1 MLYLR
6 AENDLEIFWKVKEVT
21 NMALK
26 PTILVADDARDIRE
40 MLRIVLEDAGFQ
52 IVLASNGEGAVEK
65 FNADVNLVILDIMM
79 PKCNGIDAC
88 AQIREKAEVPVLF
101 LTAKSAESDM
111 VEGFEA
117 GGDDYLTKPFSC
129 TELLLRVKALLK
141 RPRMVDGTAGVE
153 NGKIMIQDLI
163 LDTNLQRVIRGDE
176 EISLTEIEYRIL
188 KLLAT
193 DREHIFTA
201 KEIYEAVWEENYM
214 PNSTNTV
221 MVHIR
226 NIRKKLGDVGPNA
239 KYLHNIWGRGYRI
252 V

>member
-1 MLYLR
+1 
-6 AENDLEIFWKVKEVT
+6 
-21 NMALK
+21 MADK
-26 PTILVADDARDIRE
+26 KRILIADDAKDIRE
-40 MLRIVLEDAGFQ
+40 VLRIMLEDAGYEV
-52 IVLASNGEGAVEK
+52 ILANNGEEAVDK
-65 FNADVNLVILDIMM
+65 FDKSINLIILDIMM

-88 AQIREKAEVPVLF
+88 TKIREKAEVPVLF

-111 VEGFEA
+111 IEGFEA

-141 RPRMVDGTAGVE
+141 RSRMGNNETGEVS
-153 NGKIMIQDLI
+153 KIIIQDII
-163 LDTNLQRVIRGDE
+163 LDMDLQQVVQNE
-176 EISLTEIEYRIL
+176 KEISLTEIEYRIL
-188 KLLAT
+188 LLLASN
-193 DREHIFTA
+193 RNHIFTA
-201 KEIYEAVWEENYM
+201 KEIYEHVWEEAYM

-226 NIRKKLGDVGPNA
+226 NIRKKLGDTGPNA

>member
-1 MLYLR
+1 
-6 AENDLEIFWKVKEVT
+6 
-21 NMALK
+21 MADAQK
-26 PTILVADDARDIRE
+26 ILIADDAKDIRE
-40 MLRIVLEDAGFQ
+40 VLRIMLEDAGFEV
-52 IVLASNGEGAVEK
+52 VLANNGQEAVDYFDESI
-65 FNADVNLVILDIMM
+65 NLVILDIMM

-88 AQIREKAEVPVLF
+88 AKIRENAEVPVLF

-111 VEGFEA
+111 IEGFEA

-129 TELLLRVKALLK
+129 TELLLRVRALLK
-141 RPRMVDGTAGVE
+141 RPHMGSSGGESDS
-153 NGKIMIQDLI
+153 KIVIQDII
-163 LDTNLQRVIRGDE
+163 LDKDLQQVIRDGE

-188 KLLAT
+188 LLLASN
-193 DREHIFTA
+193 RNHIFTA
-201 KEIYEAVWEENYM
+201 KEIYEQVWEEVYM

>member
-1 MLYLR
+1 M
-6 AENDLEIFWKVKEVT
+6 DKMQK
-21 NMALK
+21 
-26 PTILVADDARDIRE
+26 ILIADDAKDIRE
-40 MLRIVLEDAGFQ
+40 VLRIMLEDAGFEV
-52 IVLASNGEGAVEK
+52 VLANNGEEAVEK
-65 FNADVNLVILDIMM
+65 FDDSIQLVILDIMM

-88 AQIREKAEVPVLF
+88 ARIREKAEVPVLF

-129 TELLLRVKALLK
+129 TELLLRVRALLK
-141 RPRMVDGTAGVE
+141 RPHMGNKETKEASRIV
-153 NGKIMIQDLI
+153 IQDI
-163 LDTNLQRVIRGDE
+163 VLDTDLQQVIRDGK
-176 EISLTEIEYRIL
+176 EIALTEIEYRIL
-188 KLLAT
+188 LLLASN
-193 DREHIFTA
+193 RNHIFTA
-201 KEIYEAVWEENYM
+201 KEIYEAVWEEAYM

-226 NIRKKLGDVGPNA
+226 NIRKKLGDTGPNA

>member
-1 MLYLR
+1 
-6 AENDLEIFWKVKEVT
+6 
-21 NMALK
+21 MADAQK
-26 PTILVADDARDIRE
+26 ILIADDAKDIRE
-40 MLRIVLEDAGFQ
+40 VLRIMLEDAGFEV
-52 IVLASNGEGAVEK
+52 VLANNGQEAVDYFDESI
-65 FNADVNLVILDIMM
+65 NLVILDIMM

-88 AQIREKAEVPVLF
+88 AKIRENAEVPVLF

-111 VEGFEA
+111 IEGFEA

-129 TELLLRVKALLK
+129 TELLLRVRALLK
-141 RPRMVDGTAGVE
+141 RPHMGNSEEGTDS
-153 NGKIMIQDLI
+153 KIVIQDI
-163 LDTNLQRVIRGDE
+163 VLDTDLQQVVRDGE

-188 KLLAT
+188 LLLASN
-193 DREHIFTA
+193 RNHIFTA
-201 KEIYEAVWEENYM
+201 KEIYEQVWEEVYM

>member
-1 MLYLR
+1 M
-6 AENDLEIFWKVKEVT
+6 AE
-21 NMALK
+21 K

-40 MLRIVLEDAGFQ
+40 MLRIVLEDAGFT

-65 FNADVNLVILDIMM
+65 FNEDVNLVILDIMM

-117 GGDDYLTKPFSC
+117 GGDDYLIKPFSC

-141 RPRMVDGTAGVE
+141 RPRMADHTESAE
-153 NGKIMIQDLI
+153 NSKIIIQDLI
-163 LDTNLQRVIRGDE
+163 LDTNLQQVIRGDE

-193 DREHIFTA
+193 ERNHIFTA
-201 KEIYEAVWEENYM
+201 KEIYEAVWEEAYM

-226 NIRKKLGDVGPNA
+226 NIRKKLGDTGPNA

>member
-1 MLYLR
+1 M
-6 AENDLEIFWKVKEVT
+6 AVKQ
-21 NMALK
+21 
-26 PTILVADDARDIRE
+26 TILVADDAKDIRE
-40 MLRIVLEDAGFQ
+40 MLRIMLEDAGFSV
-52 IVLASNGEGAVEK
+52 ILASNGEEAVEK
-65 FNADVNLVILDIMM
+65 FNENVNLVILDIMM

-88 AQIREKAEVPVLF
+88 AQIRDKAEVPVLF

-111 VEGFEA
+111 IEGFEA

-141 RPRMVDGTAGVE
+141 RPRMADSTGKADD
-153 NGKIMIQDLI
+153 GKIVIQDI
-163 LDTNLQRVIRGDE
+163 VLDTNLQQVIRGEE
-176 EISLTEIEYRIL
+176 EIALTEIEYRIL

-193 DREHIFTA
+193 DRNHIFTA
-201 KEIYEAVWEENYM
+201 KEIYEAVWEEVYM

-226 NIRKKLGDVGPNA
+226 NIRKKLGDTGPNA